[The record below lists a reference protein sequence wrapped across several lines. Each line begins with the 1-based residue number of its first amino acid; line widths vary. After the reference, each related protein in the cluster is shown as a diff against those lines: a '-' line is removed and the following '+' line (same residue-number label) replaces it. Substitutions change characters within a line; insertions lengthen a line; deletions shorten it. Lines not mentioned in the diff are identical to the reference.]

1 MVSDTEIRVTV
12 PQTAQP
18 GLVVLKTPKGDITT
32 KTELTFTEPIA
43 LEAFAPA
50 EVKPGS
56 ELTITGEYLN
66 LIKEVIFA
74 DEVTVPA
81 DEFVS
86 QSRQEIKVM
95 FLILLR
101 PVSSSCLMELKSP
114 IGFILK
120 GNWRLLCHR

>member
-1 MVSDTEIRVTV
+1 MLWR
-12 PQTAQP
+12 
-18 GLVVLKTPKGDITT
+18 L
-32 KTELTFTEPIA
+32 
-43 LEAFAPA
+43 FAPA

-86 QSRQEIKVM
+86 QSRQEIKVIVPDSAQTGK
-95 FLILLR
+95 FIL
-101 PVSSSCLMELKSP
+101 SDGAEIP